1 MIEFKHLNSL
11 PSGSCISIGFAILNL
26 VYVLP
31 HVWFQLSK
39 SEARGEPKIFSKRGQ
54 SGIYQVVEKIPKI
67 LGRGRKLYIYIYIL
81 GK

>member
-1 MIEFKHLNSL
+1 MEFKHLNSL
-11 PSGSCISIGFAILNL
+11 PSGSCICIGFAILNL

-39 SEARGEPKIFSKRGQ
+39 SEAMGEPEIFSKGAKVEISSGGKDSKNFGEGQ
-54 SGIYQVVEKIPKI
+54 AII
-67 LGRGRKLYIYIYIL
+67 YIYIYIL